1 MVEPMMKDKRHII
14 QRKAY
19 GRVLSVLLLLGIMFG
34 LTQYSHLRSD
44 WTKDQVY
51 SLSESTRHV
60 LQGLDEPVMIRA
72 YMTSDMPQPYGRL
85 QQFVEDMLMAYQEA
99 GNGRLSYALVDPASD
114 DNVAAALTAL
124 KVPKVQVQV
133 VEDDRAQVKQ
143 GYLAVVVEYLDRK
156 ETIPVV
162 QSVDAFEYLLTR
174 KIKKVTGKGRG
185 KLGIVTDF
193 GAHGLSALQQFASLV
208 QDDYELVDVSLREQP
223 VDDDIQG
230 LIVAGM
236 MQAPSEAWR
245 FHLDQFRMRG
255 GGVWVLAG
263 NARPELRQG
272 FNVLPVESD
281 ANDWLRSDLKVAIEP
296 GLVMDQRAQ
305 RVSVQ
310 NGMFRSQVDYPFVPN
325 ILDLNEH
332 HTITKA
338 LEAVSVPFPSPLAVM
353 NDDAQILMQSS
364 ISSAVQNGP
373 PFDVYPLMSVEQR
386 FAGLQMRSEVLGALQ
401 EGAMDSAFVEIPQD
415 IHVDALQSHTD
426 AGRWMV
432 VASPAMLDNE
442 FMSGSSLVL
451 ALNAVDWLVKDEAL
465 IALRSRGVTE
475 RPLAELSYE
484 GRMFFKALW
493 LFGLPFL
500 ILSLGLWRW
509 WRIKHQAVQSHE

>member
-1 MVEPMMKDKRHII
+1 MLEPIMKDKRHII
-14 QRKAY
+14 RRKAY
-19 GRVLSVLLLLGIMFG
+19 GRVVSVLVLLGIIFG

-44 WTKDQVY
+44 WTEDQVY

-60 LQGLDEPVMIRA
+60 LQGLDEPVTIRA

-99 GNGRLSYALVDPASD
+99 GDGHISYALVDPASD
-114 DNVAAALTAL
+114 ANVSAALTAL
-124 KVPKVQVQV
+124 NVPKVQVQV

-174 KIKKVTGKGRG
+174 KIKKVTGKGRN
-185 KLGIVTDF
+185 KLGIVGDF
-193 GAHGLSALQQFASLV
+193 GAHGLNALRQFANLV
-208 QDDYELVDVSLREQP
+208 KDDYELVDVSLLEQP
-223 VDDDIQG
+223 VADDIQG

-245 FHLDQFRMRG
+245 FNLDQFRMRG

-263 NARPELRQG
+263 NARPELSQG
-272 FNVLPVESD
+272 FNVLPVD
-281 ANDWLRSDLKVAIEP
+281 PYANDWLRSDLKVSVEP

-305 RVSVQ
+305 RVMVQ

-325 ILDLNEH
+325 VLDLDKH
-332 HTITKA
+332 HSITKA

-353 NDDAQILMQSS
+353 DEQGDVLMRSS
-364 ISSAVQNGP
+364 VSSAVQNGP

-386 FAGLQMRSEVLGALQ
+386 FAGLQMRSENLAVLQDG
-401 EGAMDSAFVEIPQD
+401 GMDSAFVETPKG
-415 IHVDALQSHTD
+415 IHVDHLQSHTD

-432 VASPAMLDNE
+432 VGSPALLDDE

-465 IALRSRGVTE
+465 IALRSRGVSE

-484 GRMFFKALW
+484 GRMFFKGLW

-500 ILSLGLWRW
+500 MLSLGLWRW
-509 WRIKHQAVQSHE
+509 WRMKHRALQP